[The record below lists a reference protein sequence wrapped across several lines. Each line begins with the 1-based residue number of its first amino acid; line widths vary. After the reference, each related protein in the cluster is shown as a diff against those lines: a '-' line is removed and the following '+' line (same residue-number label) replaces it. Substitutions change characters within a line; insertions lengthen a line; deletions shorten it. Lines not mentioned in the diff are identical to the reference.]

1 MSVFTITVAFTVEQE
16 SIAAFLEHMLAN
28 ARASLETEPGC
39 LRFDVLQPEGADNR
53 VFLYEIYR
61 DRAAFDA
68 HSASPHYL
76 EFAEATQSM
85 VRQKTVEV
93 FRRLNSEASGR

>member
-1 MSVFTITVAFTVEQE
+1 MSVFTITVEFAVEPG
-16 SIAAFLEHMLAN
+16 SAAAFLEHMLAN
-28 ARASLETEPGC
+28 AQASLENEPGC
-39 LRFDVLQPEGADNR
+39 LRFDVLQPEGAGDR

-68 HSASPHYL
+68 HATSPHYL
-76 EFAEATQSM
+76 AFAEATQSM

-93 FRRLNSEASGR
+93 LRRLNPAASGG